1 MTIPASEMAQR
12 LAREAETVCRYYLPN
27 GRRHGRYWCV
37 GDVLNTP
44 GRSLYVRLSGSGTA
58 GKWTDS
64 ATGDHGDLLDLIA
77 ANRALSLREAIAEA
91 QSFLGLRQA
100 ADRQRSPSHFAPRP
114 PIEAAR
120 RLWSMG
126 DPIAGTLAGRYLAR
140 RGIAPPRSSDA
151 LRYHPDCFR
160 RDLPAKKRPA
170 LLAKISAHDG
180 TFQGVHRTWLDP
192 ATADKASIDVPR
204 KAMGRL
210 RGHGVWICAPADLVA
225 AGEGLETVLLLGAA
239 MPSLSVVAALSAG
252 NLAALILP
260 PGLRRLY
267 VLVDDDRAGR
277 WASESLVQRARAEGI
292 DAVAL
297 VFPGGDANDALQR
310 QGIEDF
316 RASLR
321 PQLCSEDVDRLLG

>member
-12 LAREAETVCRYYLPN
+12 LAREAEAVCRYYLPN

-37 GDVLNTP
+37 GDVLNSP
-44 GRSLYVRLSGSGTA
+44 GRSLYVRLAGPGTA

-77 ANRALSLREAIAEA
+77 ANRALSLRETITEA
-91 QSFLGLRQA
+91 QHFIGLPRMIE
-100 ADRQRSPSHFAPRP
+100 DGRSPKAPAP
-114 PIEAAR
+114 PASTRAAQ

-126 DPIAGTLAGRYLAR
+126 EPIEGTLAGRYLAK
-140 RGIAPPRSSDA
+140 RGIALPRPSDA
-151 LRYHPDCFR
+151 LRYHPNCFR

-170 LLAKISAHDG
+170 LLAKICAHDG
-180 TFQGVHRTWLDP
+180 KFQGVHRTWLDS
-192 ATADKASIDVPR
+192 ATAEKAPIDVPR

-210 RGHGVWICAPADLVA
+210 RGHGVWIGAPEKLIA
-225 AGEGLETVLLLGAA
+225 AGEGLETVLSLRAA
-239 MPSLSVVAALSAG
+239 IPLPVVAALSAG

-267 VLVDDDRAGR
+267 VAVDDDRAGR
-277 WASESLVQRARAEGI
+277 WATENLLQRARAEGI
-292 DAVAL
+292 DAAAL

-310 QGIEDF
+310 QGIEKL

-321 PQLCSEDVDRLLG
+321 PQLCPEDVDRLLG